1 MSSSESIYEKVRN
14 FWNKSPCGY
23 RRSAKEPLTKE
34 YFDEVEKNR
43 YFVEP
48 HVPGFAEFD
57 RWKGKKVLEIG
68 CGMGTDTVN
77 FARAGADVT
86 AVDFSE
92 RSLEICKKRFEIY
105 GLKAKF
111 YHGNAENLRSFLP
124 LETYDLIYSFGVIH
138 HTPNP
143 KSVIEELRFYSGPE
157 TELRMM
163 LYSKVS
169 WKLFW
174 MMFEYGSVPM
184 VDADNLVSTYSEA
197 QTGCPVTFTYTFEE
211 VADLLQPHFTIDKI
225 WKDHIFTW
233 NVSDYIKQQYVS
245 DKYWKDAPKS
255 LIDQY
260 SRELGWHTLV
270 RGRQAP
276 PGPPE

>member
-1 MSSSESIYEKVRN
+1 MTSSESIYEKVKN

-23 RRSAKEPLTKE
+23 KRSSKEPLTKE

-48 HVPGFAEFD
+48 HVPAFAQFD

-68 CGMGTDTVN
+68 CGMGTDTIN

-92 RSLEICKKRFEIY
+92 HSLEICRKRFEVY

-143 KSVIEELRFYSGPE
+143 KAVIEELRFYSDPK
-157 TELRMM
+157 TELRLM

-174 MMFEYGSVPM
+174 MMMEHGSVPM
-184 VDADNLVSTYSEA
+184 ADADKLVATYSEA
-197 QTGCPVTFTYTFEE
+197 QTGCPVTFTYTFDE
-211 VADLLQPHFTIDKI
+211 VADLLHPHFGIRKI

-233 NVSDYIKQQYVS
+233 NVADYIQHKYVP
-245 DKYWKDAPKS
+245 DKYWQNASSS

-260 SRELGWHTLV
+260 ARELGWHTLII
-270 RGRQAP
+270 GYMDSSNSL
-276 PGPPE
+276 